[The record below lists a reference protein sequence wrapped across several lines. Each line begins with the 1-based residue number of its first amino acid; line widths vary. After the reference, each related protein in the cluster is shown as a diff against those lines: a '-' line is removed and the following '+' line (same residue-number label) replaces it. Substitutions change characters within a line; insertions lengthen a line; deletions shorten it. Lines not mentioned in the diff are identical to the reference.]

1 MPAFTLVDQPDRIA
15 TDLTSFDHVGVDTEF
30 MRERT
35 FFSQLCLVQVST
47 PDEILC
53 VDPLSRHPMD
63 GFWGDLNQCTW
74 VIHSGRQDIEV
85 ILHTANFMP
94 ASIFDTQVAAGLL
107 GMAPQ
112 IGYAGLIKELF
123 DIEIPK
129 SHTRADWTQR
139 PLPDALLQYAAED
152 VGIPVAG
159 ARRARREAGQNRPAR
174 LGYSGFGTAARPRV
188 V

>member
-1 MPAFTLVDQPDRIA
+1 MRRRHVNLCRCPHSLLSINRIE
-15 TDLTSFDHVGVDTEF
+15 LPRIWTSFDHVGVDTEF

-53 VDPLSRHPMD
+53 IDPLSGHSMD
-63 GFWGDLNQCTW
+63 KFWGDLNKCTW
-74 VIHSGRQDIEV
+74 VLHSGRQDIEV

-123 DIEIPK
+123 DIEIPEIAHA
-129 SHTRADWTQR
+129 S
-139 PLPDALLQYAAED
+139 
-152 VGIPVAG
+152 
-159 ARRARREAGQNRPAR
+159 
-174 LGYSGFGTAARPRV
+174 
-188 V
+188 